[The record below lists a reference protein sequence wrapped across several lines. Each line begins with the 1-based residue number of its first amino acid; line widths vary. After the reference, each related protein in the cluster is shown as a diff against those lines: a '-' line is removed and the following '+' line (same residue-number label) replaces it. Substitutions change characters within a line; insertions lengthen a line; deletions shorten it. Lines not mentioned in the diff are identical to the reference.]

1 MGGIAVVVNPEAGGN
16 RRAGDRAQRLEHVV
30 GSTGWVRE
38 IPSLAH
44 VAEVAVECRERNI
57 DVLAVCGGDGTYT
70 RVLSA
75 LVQTYGDRPLPR
87 FLPLRAGT
95 MNTVA
100 RAVGCPAW
108 PPERMLAQ
116 VVAGYRK
123 GEPLDLMEHQLLGAN
138 RSGFGFMVGAGV
150 VVGFLHAYYEG
161 TRQGRLGAT
170 VLLVRLVASALVGGP
185 LVREVFQWTRA
196 RMWCDDALVPFTEFS
211 VVYASSIE
219 DIGLGFRPTYRAR
232 ERPGYFHVFAG
243 PLEAGELARRLWRI
257 RRGQSTGSRQVHDG
271 LARRLK
277 VDFQQPT
284 PYMIDGEIMEPVSR
298 LLVEAGPVLR
308 IIRR

>member
-1 MGGIAVVVNPEAGGN
+1 MGGIGVVVNPEAGGN
-16 RRAGDRAQRLEHVV
+16 RRAGDRAQRLGHVV
-30 GSTGWVRE
+30 GSAGSVRE
-38 IPSLAH
+38 IPTLAD
-44 VAEVAVECRERNI
+44 VAEVAAECRDRDI

-75 LVQTYGDRPLPR
+75 LVQAYGDRQLPR

-108 PPERMLAQ
+108 QPERMLAQ
-116 VVAGYRK
+116 VVADYRT
-123 GEPLDLMEHQLLGAN
+123 GQSVDLMEHQLLGVN
-138 RSGFGFMVGAGV
+138 GSGFVVGAGV
-150 VVGFLHAYYEG
+150 VVGFLRAYYDG
-161 TRQGRLGAT
+161 PRQGRLGAAT
-170 VLLVRLVASALVGGP
+170 LLARLIASAIVRGP
-185 LVREVFQWTRA
+185 LVREVFEWTRA
-196 RMWCDDALVPFTEFS
+196 RMWCDETLVPFSEFS
-211 VVYASSIE
+211 VIYASSIE

-232 ERPGYFHVFAG
+232 ERRGYFHVFAG
-243 PLEAGELARRLWRI
+243 SLQEGELARRLWRI
-257 RRGQSTGSRQVHDG
+257 RRGRPTGSRRVHDG
-271 LARRLK
+271 LARRLR

-284 PYMIDGEIMEPVSR
+284 PYMIDGEIMKPVSR